1 MALTAP
7 TADLT
12 GNTIAST
19 YDQLLILD
27 SAAGIVENTL
37 KIVSTQL
44 GHSALQLDDEKVLI
58 KGVDTNNAAA
68 FQVTNKDDA
77 NILKCGANTL
87 DVTLGDDLLLNTDSS
102 VIKMGAGADVTFT
115 HDGTTGLAIIATP
128 VTINSVGDLTLVS
141 TTDIALDAMG
151 GNFEFRDSTAAQLT
165 IDVDGTAGDID
176 INLKVNGDDLVFMME
191 LKL

>member
-12 GNTIAST
+12 GNTIADT

-58 KGVDTNNAAA
+58 KGVDTSNAAA
-68 FQVTNKDDA
+68 FEVQQTGGTSIFKVAAGTPAVTINA
-77 NILKCGANTL
+77 AT
-87 DVTLGDDLLLNTDSS
+87 VTLTQDTNFVLTGGLNGMS
-102 VIKMGAGADVTFT
+102 I
-115 HDGTTGLAIIATP
+115 DGTTLQMEDVKVDVVDQNTTIEFIIA
-128 VTINSVGDLTLVS
+128 
-141 TTDIALDAMG
+141 
-151 GNFEFRDSTAAQLT
+151 
-165 IDVDGTAGDID
+165 
-176 INLKVNGDDLVFMME
+176 K
-191 LKL
+191 